1 MYIDLE
7 ALSIF
12 LFFIFLISAIRS
24 KEWWILWMLF
34 GGVLFLGLMIFIDK
48 QLGAEV
54 VLIFVAILFVTFMI
68 ISDRQAKKEVER
80 ERQRRQN
87 QN

>member
-34 GGVLFLGLMIFIDK
+34 GGVLFLGLMIFIHK
-48 QLGAEV
+48 QLGAEA
-54 VLIFVAILFVTFMI
+54 VLIFVAILFVTLMI